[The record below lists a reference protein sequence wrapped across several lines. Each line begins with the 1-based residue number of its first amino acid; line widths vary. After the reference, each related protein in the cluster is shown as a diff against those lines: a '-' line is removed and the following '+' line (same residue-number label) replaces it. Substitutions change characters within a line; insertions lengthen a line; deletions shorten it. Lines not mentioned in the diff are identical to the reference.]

1 MFMLDEIKNN
11 EMSIAKK
18 SNIVSSV
25 EQRIIIDNLMGIK
38 HLDFKLPD
46 IPGVYLIV
54 GENGSG
60 KTTLLSCIDRI
71 KNQYSFFSNFLKAK
85 GNNTDLFNN
94 TKIEYV
100 SQSGKVQFFKGEGR
114 WSSKPKK
121 NSDVLNGFGYEYSL
135 FLKADNNRIGIKKY
149 YPESIK
155 PVKAQQ
161 ELISA
166 LNEIF
171 DTKKYEQLHCKHDG
185 EDYIYLLK
193 DDGETYYSE
202 WRFSTGEIA
211 CIRLIQSILNRKE
224 KRGIILLDEAE
235 MALHPKVQKN
245 LIEYLKK
252 EVANSQV
259 TIFVSTHSPII
270 INAIEKENIF
280 LLINDEKTRET
291 KAENPC
297 YQARAIGTLVNIG
310 TQPYDFVFLVE
321 DEMAYMILKRMIE
334 RYIKNNN
341 LHIEY
346 CILPVGG
353 YDAVAKMA
361 VNFNLNRQF
370 NNLLSKNG
378 KAVAFL
384 DGDVKKNNL
393 DKSNNDYNESFDI
406 LYEKY
411 KKYIC
416 FLDFTPEIRIIE
428 YCESQNKNSK
438 LKNIVSGE
446 DYNKINAKNER
457 EQAKKKL
464 NHVINY
470 YKNSLQDHDNDVKNQ
485 IINNM
490 VEEMKCGEINHYFD
504 NLFNYNSI

>member
-1 MFMLDEIKNN
+1 
-11 EMSIAKK
+11 
-18 SNIVSSV
+18 
-25 EQRIIIDNLMGIK
+25 MGIK

-46 IPGVYLIV
+46 NPGVYLIV

-171 DTKKYEQLHCKHDG
+171 NTKKYEQLHCKHDG

-224 KRGIILLDEAE
+224 KRGIILLDE
-235 MALHPKVQKN
+235 
-245 LIEYLKK
+245 
-252 EVANSQV
+252 
-259 TIFVSTHSPII
+259 
-270 INAIEKENIF
+270 
-280 LLINDEKTRET
+280 
-291 KAENPC
+291 
-297 YQARAIGTLVNIG
+297 
-310 TQPYDFVFLVE
+310 

-346 CILPVGG
+346 CILPAGG

-446 DYNKINAKNER
+446 DYNKINTKNER